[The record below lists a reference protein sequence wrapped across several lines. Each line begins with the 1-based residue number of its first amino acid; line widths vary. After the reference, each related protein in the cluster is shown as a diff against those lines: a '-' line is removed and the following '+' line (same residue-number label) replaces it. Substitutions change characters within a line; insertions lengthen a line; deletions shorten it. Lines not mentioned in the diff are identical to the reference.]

1 MSGVYKKSQKLPK
14 NTLMIR
20 RRVSSSFSKKS
31 DSEKR
36 LSRATIRLID
46 ESGIDLTP
54 LPLLSE
60 EKRIHDDKDTMS
72 ADISQSSNLG
82 GSSLHIT
89 NPFTFTRSYISGS
102 SPTGESHSETSE
114 EHDQVKTLIQPNQ
127 ESLTEIDLN
136 KLINIIIA
144 ETETFWIFDQPPK
157 FIPEDSIHL
166 EEQLKRNEIYK
177 TLITSKIGNDRFIER
192 GMNTFN
198 LPLMNKFI
206 QTDYIKLQDKS
217 CMASN
222 WDIIDT
228 YEKEIEEE
236 ETKRNVLTDKSY
248 RNKVGIKLNKN
259 KLDTSIKSVL
269 NDKNILLQSDDGGP
283 LESNNSLMNSLING
297 KTKTSQEFGS
307 TQYVT
312 IPFSEHDNILD
323 RRTVFDVLSLTIT
336 INDLLTYYC
345 SFIDNTMNT
354 NSESDLTLI
363 HDNSITQL
371 NQLTNELGLLETP
384 KMKNDLNNME
394 RALNI
399 NIYRDKLFKY
409 QSLLLKECQSNMNS
423 CHTMKLSPEFTQ
435 TLTNDTS
442 NDIHLTGHESSLS
455 KVSMSTLPI
464 TIISNMTSVNSTRST
479 INDDNT
485 IIRTSELS
493 TNKHNISPQIPHGHN
508 ISDMAWNKQNPNI
521 LAIGYGQFDYDNQQK
536 GLVCCWSLKL
546 IEYPERYYETPS
558 SVTAIGW
565 SKIHANLLA
574 HFILSSRH
582 ASGRHLGPVRKL
594 QWIFKES
601 GLAENLQEVLVSVSN
616 DGRVTQWFIRK
627 GFESADLMVLKQSYS
642 NVLTPM
648 NTSQRNEALIS
659 RTAFATSMAFNKRE
673 LNIYV
678 VGTENGSIYKCSY
691 SYNEQY
697 LDTYIAHSA
706 SVYQI
711 EWSPFVPEIFLSCSA
726 DMTIRLWHL
735 DYQKPLI
742 TIQRNMTTIPSI
754 SWSPHN
760 SLIFASIAEGVLE
773 IWNLDYSTYMEGLN
787 NVGTREDQSNSNGN
801 EKIQLGSTGNQR
813 NSLDPSWTT
822 KAKYGRDA
830 TILRPRRAK
839 CSTYSGS
846 CSSAVQSSTKC
857 NCRMGISRIQNH
869 QSIIQHY
876 SLVNYYLLNAR

>member
-114 EHDQVKTLIQPNQ
+114 EHDRYQTFTEVKTLIQPNQ

-144 ETETFWIFDQPPK
+144 ETETVWIFDQPPK

-166 EEQLKRNEIYK
+166 EEQLKQNEIYK

-228 YEKEIEEE
+228 YKKEIEKQKEEEE
-236 ETKRNVLTDKSY
+236 ETRRNLLTDKSY

-259 KLDTSIKSVL
+259 KLDTSVKSAL
-269 NDKNILLQSDDGGP
+269 NEKNILLQSDDGEP

-312 IPFSEHDNILD
+312 N
-323 RRTVFDVLSLTIT
+323 
-336 INDLLTYYC
+336 
-345 SFIDNTMNT
+345 NTMNT

-384 KMKNDLNNME
+384 KMKNDLNTME

-423 CHTMKLSPEFTQ
+423 CHTMKLSPEITQ
-435 TLTNDTS
+435 TLT

-485 IIRTSELS
+485 IIRSSELS
-493 TNKHNISPQIPHGHN
+493 TNKHNISPQIPHVIPLWRFQCSMTKGHN

-536 GLVCCWSLKL
+536 GLICCWSLKL

-574 HFILSSRH
+574 VGMFNGVVFIYDVRKNDPLPVIDTTH

-594 QWIFKES
+594 QWVFKES

-627 GFESADLMVLKQSYS
+627 GFESAGIFS
-642 NVLTPM
+642 
-648 NTSQRNEALIS
+648 
-659 RTAFATSMAFNKRE
+659 FF
-673 LNIYV
+673 V
-678 VGTENGSIYKCSY
+678 VVDIDILSTDTE
-691 SYNEQY
+691 
-697 LDTYIAHSA
+697 
-706 SVYQI
+706 
-711 EWSPFVPEIFLSCSA
+711 
-726 DMTIRLWHL
+726 
-735 DYQKPLI
+735 
-742 TIQRNMTTIPSI
+742 
-754 SWSPHN
+754 
-760 SLIFASIAEGVLE
+760 
-773 IWNLDYSTYMEGLN
+773 
-787 NVGTREDQSNSNGN
+787 
-801 EKIQLGSTGNQR
+801 GSTSFYQLE
-813 NSLDPSWTT
+813 SF
-822 KAKYGRDA
+822 
-830 TILRPRRAK
+830 
-839 CSTYSGS
+839 
-846 CSSAVQSSTKC
+846 
-857 NCRMGISRIQNH
+857 ME
-869 QSIIQHY
+869 
-876 SLVNYYLLNAR
+876 